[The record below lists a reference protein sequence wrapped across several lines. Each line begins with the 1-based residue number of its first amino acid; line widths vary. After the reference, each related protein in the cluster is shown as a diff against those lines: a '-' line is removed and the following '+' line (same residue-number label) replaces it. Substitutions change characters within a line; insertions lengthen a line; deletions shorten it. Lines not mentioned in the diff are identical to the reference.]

1 MKIIKETDQRF
12 VGLEKK
18 IGMFVV
24 LAIVGIIAVVAFIGF
39 QQEIFISKTSLYF
52 IADSGQGI
60 NEGMAVKLSGFRI
73 GKVKELSLDDIARV
87 KVELSINSKYMRWI
101 KSDSKARLLK
111 EGLIGESIIEI
122 TPGSKDAK
130 EVKENEVIVFERE
143 KGISEMVE
151 ELKDEIKPALTDIRE
166 IIHYLNDPQGDVKQ
180 SFKNVRRLS
189 EDIHITKQ
197 HIDTLLK
204 NTDKNLNS
212 TIKKID
218 SVLDSTEQ
226 TITGAGNVIERI
238 DKNIPPIMEKVHS
251 SLENVQKTT
260 EEIKKAVEKSTPH
273 IPSLV
278 EKGSEV
284 TEGTK
289 EIVDSVKQTWPIRL
303 FIKKP
308 EGKTLKVDSYDSK

>member
-12 VGLEKK
+12 VNLEKK
-18 IGMFVV
+18 IGIFIII
-24 LAIVGIIAVVAFIGF
+24 AIIGIIAVVAFIGV
-39 QQEIFISKTSLYF
+39 QQEIFIPKTSIYF
-52 IADSGQGI
+52 IAESGKGI

-73 GKVKELSLDDIARV
+73 GKIKELSLDDIARV

-101 KSDSKARLLK
+101 KSDSKATLLK

-122 TPGSKDAK
+122 TTGSKDAK

-151 ELKDEIKPALTDIRE
+151 ELKDEIKPVLTDIRG
-166 IIHYLNDPQGDVKQ
+166 ITHYLNDPQGDVKQ
-180 SFKNVRRLS
+180 SLKNVRGLS

-218 SVLDSTEQ
+218 SVLDSTKQ
-226 TITGAGNVIERI
+226 TITDVENVIDKI
-238 DKNIPPIMEKVHS
+238 DKDIPGVMQKVDN

-289 EIVDSVKQTWPIRL
+289 EIVDSVKQIWPVRL
-303 FIKKP
+303 FIEKP
-308 EGKTLKVDSYDSK
+308 EEKTLKIDSYE